1 MQHHAMQAYKP
12 LDYCYVC
19 TVKTLVLISVKLQIQ
34 STSWKSS
41 RDNWPTMPLL
51 IETTPPTNI
60 GHAPIQLPASWLWY
74 LIQYPHLLLVRS
86 TGSLSIMLHQLFDDT
101 FCSTR
106 LGPQSSQCN
115 SFQYLHH
122 MCSHIWLEVF
132 FIFRGFFI
140 KLIFIYL
147 CHYKRVKNWILI
159 SRKF

>member
-1 MQHHAMQAYKP
+1 MPCKHTNHWIIVMCVQSRHWCWSVWSAWYRA
-12 LDYCYVC
+12 
-19 TVKTLVLISVKLQIQ
+19 LVEKAAEIF
-34 STSWKSS
+34 
-41 RDNWPTMPLL
+41 NWPTMPLL
-51 IETTPPTNI
+51 IETTPPTDI
-60 GHAPIQLPASWLWY
+60 GHAPLQLPASWLWY
-74 LIQYPHLLLVRS
+74 LIQYPHLLLVHS

-115 SFQYLHH
+115 SFQYVHH
-122 MCSHIWLEVF
+122 MRSHIWLEFF